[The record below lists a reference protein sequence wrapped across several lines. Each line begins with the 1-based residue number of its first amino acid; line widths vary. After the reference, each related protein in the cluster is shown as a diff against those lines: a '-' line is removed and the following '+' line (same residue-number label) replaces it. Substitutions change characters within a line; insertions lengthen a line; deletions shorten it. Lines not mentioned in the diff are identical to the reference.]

1 MRKGVSVKAHPA
13 RRSLASPEVAS
24 LSASLVAGIFAAV
37 LMSACASSEPAE
49 SGPSETSAP
58 EATAGGREL
67 NVEEV
72 FSGDAGSG
80 SRERP
85 GVVLSAE
92 PEDLPVSGASQVER
106 TGPQAGEVFY
116 AAVFAG
122 ERPTGG
128 YDVEVRDAVL
138 RGERVVLEVA
148 LIEPPEEAIVTQALT
163 YPFTVV
169 EISGTDLQG
178 REVRLTDEEGR
189 DPGWPVEV
197 IPSG

>member
-1 MRKGVSVKAHPA
+1 MKSRF
-13 RRSLASPEVAS
+13 AS
-24 LSASLVAGIFAAV
+24 LPLAPLRSVGTRVSFTVILVAAV
-37 LMSACASSEPAE
+37 FLLPACAAG
-49 SGPSETSAP
+49 GPEGSDPPET
-58 EATAGGREL
+58 TALEKTTGGREL
-67 NVEEV
+67 AVEEV

-85 GVVLSAE
+85 GAVLAAE
-92 PEDLPVSGASQVER
+92 LEDLPVSGSSQVER
-106 TGPQAGEVFY
+106 TGPEAGEVFY

-138 RGERVVLEVA
+138 RGERVDLEVA